1 VEELAKKLLPLLA
14 PDWLANYIT
23 GAEGLTGCPD
33 CQIVGYLGNGEVG
46 DWGWL
51 RHDYGKLAAMRFDDC

>member
-33 CQIVGYLGNGEVG
+33 CQIVGYLGSGEVG

-51 RHDYGKLAAMRFDDC
+51 RP